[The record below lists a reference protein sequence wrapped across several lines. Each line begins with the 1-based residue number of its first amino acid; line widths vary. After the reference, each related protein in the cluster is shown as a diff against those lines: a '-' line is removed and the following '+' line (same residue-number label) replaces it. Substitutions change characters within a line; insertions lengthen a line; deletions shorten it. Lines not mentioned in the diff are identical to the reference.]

1 MQVFKAYFKIV
12 KKNLPMLILYLVIF
26 LSVVIGITAS
36 NQTQEMVGFTAR
48 KSDLTLIN
56 EDEDSALVKGLV
68 SYIKQNANLVD
79 VEKGEEALKDA
90 LFYEKIDYIL
100 KIPQDFS
107 QAFMAGE
114 DVQLEQ
120 TKGIDQTAGIQ
131 LEMLLNRFLNTA
143 SLYAKHG
150 NNLTQAE
157 VIEKTMKDLSLETPV
172 EMKTFDSG
180 LSDAA
185 LIAYFFNYASY
196 STIIILIFGIS
207 SFILVF
213 NKSFIKQRTMCSPLS
228 NNQIVFQRLLG
239 DLVLALGL
247 WLITTICGFLVHGK
261 ALLSANGAIWILNLL
276 IFSLVCLSI
285 SFLIGSLIKSKNAL
299 SAVANTI
306 GLGTSFL
313 CGAFVPQYLLGD
325 SVLAVARFIPTYWY
339 IRGNNLIA
347 GLNTFNSETL
357 GPVLMTF
364 VIQIGFFVAIIAVSM
379 VINKQRRVESFA

>member
-12 KKNLPMLILYLVIF
+12 KKNLPMLIMYLVIF

-48 KSDLTLIN
+48 KSDLALIN
-56 EDEDSALVKGLV
+56 EDEDTALTKGLV
-68 SYIKQNANLVD
+68 TYIQQNANLVD
-79 VEKGEEALKDA
+79 VAQDEESLKDA
-90 LFYEKIDYIL
+90 LFYDKIDYIL
-100 KIPQDFS
+100 SIPEGFS
-107 QAFMAGE
+107 QRFMSGK
-114 DVQLEQ
+114 DVQLKQ
-120 TKGIDQTAGIQ
+120 TKGINQTAGIQ

-157 VIEKTMKDLSLETPV
+157 VIEKTMQDLSLETSV

-180 LSDAA
+180 LSDAD

-207 SFILVF
+207 TFMLVF

-228 NNQIVFQRLLG
+228 SNQIVFQRLLG
-239 DLVLALGL
+239 DLCLAVGL
-247 WLITTICGFLVHGK
+247 WAITTICGFLVHGG
-261 ALLSANGAIWILNLL
+261 ALLSANGFLWILNLL

-306 GLGTSFL
+306 GLGSSFL
-313 CGAFVPQYLLGD
+313 CGAFVPQYLLGE
-325 SVLAVARFIPTYWY
+325 SVLSVARFIPTYWY

-347 GLNTFNSETL
+347 RLNAFNSETM

-364 VIQIGFFVAIIAVSM
+364 AIQIGFFVAIIAVSL
-379 VINKQRRVESFA
+379 VINKQRRVEAFA

>member
-1 MQVFKAYFKIV
+1 MQVFKAYFKII

-26 LSVVIGITAS
+26 LSVAIGITAS
-36 NQTQEMVGFTAR
+36 NRTQEMTSFSTA
-48 KSDLTLIN
+48 KSDLALIN
-56 EDEDSALVKGLV
+56 DDKASDLSKGLV
-68 SYIKQNANLVD
+68 TYIEQNANLVD
-79 VEKGEEALKDA
+79 VGEDTEKLKDA

-100 KIPQDFS
+100 RIPEGFS
-107 QAFMAGE
+107 QAFMAGN

-143 SLYAKHG
+143 SLYARHG

-157 VIEKTMKDLSLETPV
+157 VIEKTIKDLSLETPV

-180 LSDAA
+180 LSDAD

-207 SFILVF
+207 TFMLVF

-228 NNQIVFQRLLG
+228 SNQMVAQRLMG
-239 DLVLALGL
+239 DLVLAVCL
-247 WLITTICGFLVHGK
+247 WLITTICGFLVHGD
-261 ALLSANGAIWILNLL
+261 ALLSVNGALWILNLL

-285 SFLIGSLIKSKNAL
+285 SFLIGSLIKNKNSL
-299 SAVANTI
+299 SAVANTV
-306 GLGTSFL
+306 GLGSSFL
-313 CGAFVPQYLLGD
+313 CGAFVPQYLLGE
-325 SVLAVARFIPTYWY
+325 SVLSVARFIPTYWY

-364 VIQIGFFVAIIAVSM
+364 VIQIGFIVAIIAVSM

>member
-1 MQVFKAYFKIV
+1 MQVFKAYFKII

-26 LSVVIGITAS
+26 LSVAIGITAS
-36 NQTQEMVGFTAR
+36 NRTQEMTSFSTA
-48 KSDLTLIN
+48 KSDLALIN
-56 EDEDSALVKGLV
+56 DDKGSDLSKGLV
-68 SYIKQNANLVD
+68 TYIEQNANLVD
-79 VEKGEEALKDA
+79 VGEDTEKLKDA

-100 KIPQDFS
+100 RIPEGFS
-107 QAFMAGE
+107 QAFMAGN

-143 SLYAKHG
+143 SLYARHG

-157 VIEKTMKDLSLETPV
+157 VIEKTIKDLSLETPV

-180 LSDAA
+180 LSDAD

-207 SFILVF
+207 TFMLVF
-213 NKSFIKQRTMCSPLS
+213 NKSFIKQRTMCAPLS
-228 NNQIVFQRLLG
+228 SNQMVAQRLMG
-239 DLVLALGL
+239 DLVLAVCL
-247 WLITTICGFLVHGK
+247 WLITTICGFLVHGD
-261 ALLSANGAIWILNLL
+261 ALLSVNGALWILNLL

-285 SFLIGSLIKSKNAL
+285 SFLIGSLIKNKNSL
-299 SAVANTI
+299 SAVANTV
-306 GLGTSFL
+306 GLGSSFL
-313 CGAFVPQYLLGD
+313 CGAFVPQYLLGE
-325 SVLAVARFIPTYWY
+325 SVLSVARFIPTYWY

-364 VIQIGFFVAIIAVSM
+364 VIQIGFIVAIIAVSM

>member
-1 MQVFKAYFKIV
+1 MQVFKAYFKII

-26 LSVVIGITAS
+26 LSVAIGITAS
-36 NQTQEMVGFTAR
+36 NRTQEMTSFSTA
-48 KSDLTLIN
+48 KSDLALIN
-56 EDEDSALVKGLV
+56 DDKGSDLSKGLV
-68 SYIKQNANLVD
+68 TYIEQNANLVD
-79 VEKGEEALKDA
+79 VGEDTEKLKDA

-100 KIPQDFS
+100 RIPEGFS
-107 QAFMAGE
+107 QAFMAGN

-143 SLYAKHG
+143 SLYARHG

-157 VIEKTMKDLSLETPV
+157 VIEKTIKDLSLETPV

-180 LSDAA
+180 LSDAD

-207 SFILVF
+207 TFMLVF

-228 NNQIVFQRLLG
+228 SNQMVAQRLMG
-239 DLVLALGL
+239 DLVLAVCL
-247 WLITTICGFLVHGK
+247 WLITTICGFLVHGD
-261 ALLSANGAIWILNLL
+261 ALLSVNGALWILNLL

-285 SFLIGSLIKSKNAL
+285 SFLIGSLIKNKNSL
-299 SAVANTI
+299 SAVANTV
-306 GLGTSFL
+306 GLGSSFL
-313 CGAFVPQYLLGD
+313 CGAFVPQYLLGE
-325 SVLAVARFIPTYWY
+325 SVLSVARFIPTYWY

-364 VIQIGFFVAIIAVSM
+364 VIQIGFIVAIIAVSM

>member
-1 MQVFKAYFKIV
+1 
-12 KKNLPMLILYLVIF
+12 MLILYLVIF

-36 NQTQEMVGFTAR
+36 NQTREMVGFTAR
-48 KSDLTLIN
+48 KSDLALIN
-56 EDEDSALVKGLV
+56 EDKGSALVKGLV
-68 SYIKQNANLVD
+68 SYIQQNANLVD
-79 VEKGEEALKDA
+79 VEQDEEALKDA

-261 ALLSANGAIWILNLL
+261 ALLSANGALWILNLL

>member
-36 NQTQEMVGFTAR
+36 NQTREMVGFTAR
-48 KSDLTLIN
+48 KSDLALIN
-56 EDEDSALVKGLV
+56 EDEGSALVKGLV

-207 SFILVF
+207 TFILVF

-261 ALLSANGAIWILNLL
+261 ALLSANGALWILNLL

-379 VINKQRRVESFA
+379 VINKQLRVESFA

>member
-1 MQVFKAYFKIV
+1 MQVFKAYFKII

-26 LSVVIGITAS
+26 LSVAIGITAS
-36 NQTQEMVGFTAR
+36 NRTLEMTSFSTA
-48 KSDLTLIN
+48 KSDLALIN
-56 EDEDSALVKGLV
+56 DDKGSDLSKGLV
-68 SYIKQNANLVD
+68 TYIEQNANLVD
-79 VEKGEEALKDA
+79 VGEDTEKLKDA

-100 KIPQDFS
+100 RIPEGFS
-107 QAFMAGE
+107 QAFMAGN

-143 SLYAKHG
+143 SLYARHG

-157 VIEKTMKDLSLETPV
+157 VIEKTIKDLSLETPV

-180 LSDAA
+180 LSDAD

-207 SFILVF
+207 TFMLVF

-228 NNQIVFQRLLG
+228 SNQMVAQRLMG
-239 DLVLALGL
+239 DLVLAVCL
-247 WLITTICGFLVHGK
+247 WLITTICGFLVHGD
-261 ALLSANGAIWILNLL
+261 ALLSVNGALWILNLL

-285 SFLIGSLIKSKNAL
+285 SFLIGSIIKNKNSL
-299 SAVANTI
+299 SAVANTV
-306 GLGTSFL
+306 GLGSSFL
-313 CGAFVPQYLLGD
+313 CGAFVPQYLLGE
-325 SVLAVARFIPTYWY
+325 SVLSVARFIPTYWY

-364 VIQIGFFVAIIAVSM
+364 VIQIGFIVAIIAVSM

>member
-12 KKNLPMLILYLVIF
+12 KKNLPMLIMYLVIF

-36 NQTQEMVGFTAR
+36 NRTQEMVGFTAR
-48 KSDLTLIN
+48 KSDLALIN
-56 EDEDSALVKGLV
+56 EDEGTDLVKGLL
-68 SYIKQNANLVD
+68 SYIQQNANLVD
-79 VEKGEEALKDA
+79 VEQDEEALKDA

-100 KIPQDFS
+100 RIPEGFS
-107 QAFMAGE
+107 QAFMAGKE
-114 DVQLEQ
+114 VQLEQ

-150 NNLTQAE
+150 NNLTQDE
-157 VIEKTMKDLSLETPV
+157 VIQKTMKDLSLETPV

-247 WLITTICGFLVHGK
+247 WLVTTICGFLVHGE
-261 ALLSANGAIWILNLL
+261 ALLTTNGALWILNLL

-347 GLNTFNSETL
+347 RLNAFNSETM

-364 VIQIGFFVAIIAVSM
+364 AIQIGFFVAIIAVSM

>member
-12 KKNLPMLILYLVIF
+12 KKNLPMLIFYLVIF

-36 NQTQEMVGFTAR
+36 NRTQEMVSFSMA
-48 KSDLTLIN
+48 KSDLALIN
-56 EDEDSALVKGLV
+56 EDEGSVLANGLV
-68 SYIKQNANLVD
+68 SYIQQNANLVD
-79 VEKGEEALKDA
+79 VAQDEEALKDA

-100 KIPQDFS
+100 SIPEGFS
-107 QAFMAGE
+107 QRFMSGK
-114 DVQLEQ
+114 DVQLKQ
-120 TKGIDQTAGIQ
+120 TKGINQTAGIQ

-157 VIEKTMKDLSLETPV
+157 VIEKTMQDLSLETSV

-180 LSDAA
+180 LSDAD

-207 SFILVF
+207 TFMLVF

-228 NNQIVFQRLLG
+228 SNQIVFQRLLG
-239 DLVLALGL
+239 DLCLAVGL
-247 WLITTICGFLVHGK
+247 WAITTICGFLVHGG
-261 ALLSANGAIWILNLL
+261 ALLSANGFLWILNLL

-285 SFLIGSLIKSKNAL
+285 SFLIGSLIKNKNSL

-306 GLGTSFL
+306 ALGSSFL

-325 SVLAVARFIPTYWY
+325 SVLTVARFIPTYWY

-347 GLNTFNSETL
+347 GLSTFNSETM

-364 VIQIGFFVAIIAVSM
+364 AIQIGFFVAIIAVSM